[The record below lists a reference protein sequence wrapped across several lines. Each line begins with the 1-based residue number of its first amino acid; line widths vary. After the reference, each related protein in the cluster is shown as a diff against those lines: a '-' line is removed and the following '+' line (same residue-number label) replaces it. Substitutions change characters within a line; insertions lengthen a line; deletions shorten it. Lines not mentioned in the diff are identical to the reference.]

1 MPTEGVDE
9 NLKNLIDLC
18 GQMLELADRGDADRT
33 DAGCG
38 IVYGMLRDT
47 AYKMRRMA
55 KTELQKH
62 IEHAVVR

>member
-18 GQMLELADRGDADRT
+18 NQMLELADRGDADRT
-33 DAGCG
+33 DASCG

-55 KTELQKH
+55 KNELQKH

>member
-1 MPTEGVDE
+1 MSTDELDE
-9 NLKNLIDLC
+9 NLKELIALC
-18 GQMLELADRGDADRT
+18 GKMLDLADRGDAGRM

-38 IVYGMLRDT
+38 VVYGTLRDT

-62 IEHAVVR
+62 ISCAAEK

>member
-18 GQMLELADRGDADRT
+18 GQMLELADRGDAERT

-55 KTELQKH
+55 KNELQKH
-62 IEHAVVR
+62 TDHTIVR